1 MSAPS
6 NSSPHPPRPTMTA
19 PHTRAPIRS
28 TTFDHEGWIRA
39 QQQRRN
45 PELEI
50 LSEGSPAIEHVA
62 CPPPPKVS
70 PPSILL
76 ANACWETDIV
86 TFCSHIR
93 HDPLLRRAHIT
104 EIQNRKSRKLPH
116 LQEYLLL
123 FFAVGQRRF
132 VARIDFA
139 TRSRAWFNRSA
150 KQHPEAEAPLSGL
163 SGQAAR
169 PHVTIYHA
177 TSDEATPW
185 FDADGRRGSE
195 LVATLST
202 WADLGVAGTTFVS
215 HHLSTARD
223 VSSGRPSLQDVSR
236 LIEAV
241 ILEAPSSHF
250 KTVSS
255 FVTARS
261 SLLVIQRCFPHDFAC
276 QLGEERELVPA
287 SALEE
292 PSWASLLRWYL
303 PFTFIALSLYA
314 IAVVALHIWV
324 AHLLG
329 SSKTSK
335 HSIGNRVGVLEAAE
349 KCMLDQTAPECAH
362 SDMSAAVWQNGLR
375 LMLHLMLDLPFPV
388 GLLHTWL
395 MSTEMRMGGLVRRV
409 SSRFLDEGVDV
420 SDDSMMV
427 KTAIGSFSRP
437 WFNFVV
443 WTCLGCLV
451 GSGLFIGIL
460 LGQGVI
466 VLLCFVIFAALIVN
480 YMLPPMD
487 TGDEVPESPEDGL
500 PLLDCD
506 SPLVRTSGSEP
517 DLHSVA
523 GPSSSRL

>member
-1 MSAPS
+1 M
-6 NSSPHPPRPTMTA
+6 RV
-19 PHTRAPIRS
+19 
-28 TTFDHEGWIRA
+28 
-39 QQQRRN
+39 QQQRQR

-50 LSEGSPAIEHVA
+50 LNEGSPIVEHVA
-62 CPPPPKVS
+62 CPPPPKAS

-76 ANACWETDIV
+76 ASPCWETDIV

-104 EIQNRKSRKLPH
+104 EIQNRKSHKLPYLH
-116 LQEYLLL
+116 EYVLL
-123 FFAVGQRRF
+123 FFSVGQRRF

-139 TRSRAWFNRSA
+139 TRSRVSNA

-163 SGQAAR
+163 AGQASR
-169 PHVTIYHA
+169 QHVTVYQA
-177 TSDEATPW
+177 SADGETPW
-185 FDADGRRGSE
+185 FDVDGRRGSE
-195 LVATLST
+195 LIAALST

-223 VSSGRPSLQDVSR
+223 ASSGRPSLQDVSR

-250 KTVSS
+250 KTASS

-261 SLLVIQRCFPHDFAC
+261 SLLVVQRCFPHDFAC
-276 QLGEERELVPA
+276 QLGEERELVSA

-292 PSWASLLRWYL
+292 PSWSSLLRWYL
-303 PFTFIALSLYA
+303 PFASIALSLYT

-324 AHLLG
+324 AHLL
-329 SSKTSK
+329 SSGNASRP
-335 HSIGNRVGVLEAAE
+335 SLGNRVGVLEAAE
-349 KCMLDQTAPECAH
+349 KCMIDPTAPECARPE
-362 SDMSAAVWQNGLR
+362 MAAAVWQNGLR

-395 MSTEMRMGGLVRRV
+395 MSKEMQMGGLVKRV
-409 SSRFLDEGVDV
+409 SSRFLNNGVDV

-427 KTAIGSFSRP
+427 KTAAGSFSRP

-443 WTCLGCLV
+443 WMCLGCLV
-451 GSGLFIGIL
+451 GLALFIGIL
-460 LGQGVI
+460 LGHGVI
-466 VLLCFVIFAALIVN
+466 VLVLFVLFVALIVN
-480 YMLPPMD
+480 YMLPPLD
-487 TGDEVPESPEDGL
+487 AGEETPESPEDGL
-500 PLLDCD
+500 PLLDCE
-506 SPLVRTSGSEP
+506 SPLVRTSHSESDFP
-517 DLHSVA
+517 PVA